1 MDFREVQVPVY
12 INGHKSGLNR
22 PWLERAAC
30 WKRQEVSGM
39 LITHWNVASWA
50 LPAFA
55 LKSNYL
61 DGWPS
66 DSPPRLKMIIIYLLL
81 ACLRGVTFARKHLKL
96 SLRWFVCCRFSP
108 LLEEETI
115 GICLDK
121 EDPQV
126 TLAVLNLLTHIVKS
140 PSITSLLCSHQGE
153 ISLGIDVYSISSMS
167 LAYGIFFS

>member
-1 MDFREVQVPVY
+1 
-12 INGHKSGLNR
+12 
-22 PWLERAAC
+22 
-30 WKRQEVSGM
+30 
-39 LITHWNVASWA
+39 
-50 LPAFA
+50 
-55 LKSNYL
+55 
-61 DGWPS
+61 
-66 DSPPRLKMIIIYLLL
+66 MI
-81 ACLRGVTFARKHLKL
+81 
-96 SLRWFVCCRFSP
+96 VCCRFSP

-153 ISLGIDVYSISSMS
+153 ISLGIDAYSISSMS